1 MNEIF
6 LFSFFV
12 WRRRRL
18 VTINNNEKKMQLP
31 VLLYIKITKVL
42 NWKNYAMY
50 FSKHDERI
58 LKFK

>member
-6 LFSFFV
+6 IFSFFV
-12 WRRRRL
+12 RRRL

>member
-6 LFSFFV
+6 IFSFFV

-31 VLLYIKITKVL
+31 VLLYIKLTKVL

>member
-6 LFSFFV
+6 IFSFFV